1 MADTH
6 VVQLL
11 DINTANQIAA
21 GEVVEKP
28 ASVVKELV
36 ENALDAGAS
45 QIDVTTFGGGTEYIR
60 VVDNGCGMSEANAR
74 LAVLRHATSKIVK
87 AEDLMSLHTLG
98 FRGEALP
105 SIASVSNFTLLTR
118 PADEDLATSVHIDG
132 GENMEVTSTG
142 GSAGTTVIVENL
154 FFNVPARRKFLKTVV
169 TEGRYISELLTKLA
183 LSRPN
188 VRFRLVNNDKEV
200 LHTPGDGDLQG
211 TIRALYGRSVAQEL
225 LKVDFADAK
234 IKITGFIGKPTL
246 LKGNRAWQTLFVNGR
261 SIGNKMLA
269 KAIDHAYQSQIPKSG
284 FPFAVLNITIDTASV
299 DVNVH
304 PQKSEIKFSD
314 ESLVYKAMFKAL
326 TDALTRPMSAQKTE
340 LTLLPDSE
348 LNAYVKPKQAPSLVQ
363 ASAVKPTAG
372 LRESSTAKQ
381 LPPLHASLSNKN
393 TRPAVSNTIFKTT
406 AEPIFKEPE
415 QKQEALTEIKSEPQ
429 TELKPQPQEQSI
441 FKESGYDIGK
451 RETVIAV
458 HEARAEYGRA
468 REVAAQ
474 APVVTSAAPVA
485 QVTSVAPQATAAAAQ
500 APAPAQ
506 PQVKR
511 ETIKF
516 TNTDSGIATIWPI
529 GQVDKTFIIA
539 QSEDTL
545 YLIDQHAAHE
555 RILYDKLVAAHEQVP
570 AQQLLLPLYIDMP
583 ADDVERIVAHREE
596 FVKLGVDV
604 EPGGEKLLRVASL
617 PTDIKAEDAESFIME
632 ISKMLGELREINGS
646 DLRQEVLHMT
656 ACKAAIKAGQL
667 LNMQQMRQLIIDL
680 CNTTHPFTC
689 PHGRPCMIA
698 IDSDQLYK
706 MFKRTGF

>member
-6 VVQLL
+6 LVQVL
-11 DINTANQIAA
+11 DTNTANQIAA

-183 LSRPN
+183 LSRPD

-363 ASAVKPTAG
+363 TSAVKPTAG
-372 LRESSTAKQ
+372 LRESSMAKQ

-415 QKQEALTEIKSEPQ
+415 PKPEFKSEPNQ
-429 TELKPQPQEQSI
+429 ELKAEPKPQPQEQSI
-441 FKESGYDIGK
+441 FKENGYEIGK

-458 HEARAEYGRA
+458 HEARAEYGKA
-468 REVAAQ
+468 PEGDAVLQVVPAASQAVANQ
-474 APVVTSAAPVA
+474 AVV
-485 QVTSVAPQATAAAAQ
+485 QE
-500 APAPAQ
+500 PASQETQ
-506 PQVKR
+506 PQINR

-516 TNTDSGIATIWPI
+516 TNTDSGVATIWPI

-570 AQQLLLPLYIDMP
+570 AQQLLLPMYIDMP
-583 ADDVERIVAHREE
+583 ADDMERIVAHREE
-596 FVKLGVDV
+596 FLKLGVDV
-604 EPGGEKLLRVASL
+604 EPGGASMLRVASL

>member
-11 DINTANQIAA
+11 DTNTANQIAA

-74 LAVLRHATSKIVK
+74 MAVLRHATSKIVK
-87 AEDLMSLHTLG
+87 AEDLMTLQTLG

-118 PADEDLATSVHIDG
+118 PADEDLATSVHIEG

-154 FFNVPARRKFLKTVV
+154 FFNVPARRKFLKTMV

-183 LSRPN
+183 LSRPD

-225 LKVDFADAK
+225 LTVHFTDPK
-234 IKITGFIGKPTL
+234 ITITGFIGKPTL
-246 LKGNRAWQTLFVNGR
+246 LKGNRGWQTLFVNGR

-284 FPFAVLNITIDTASV
+284 FPFAVLNITIDTAAV

-314 ESLVYKAMFKAL
+314 EGLVYRAMFKAL

-340 LTLLPDSE
+340 ITLLPDSE
-348 LNAYVKPKQAPSLVQ
+348 LNVYVKPKQAVDSLPGGG
-363 ASAVKPTAG
+363 S
-372 LRESSTAKQ
+372 
-381 LPPLHASLSNKN
+381 KN
-393 TRPAVSNTIFKTT
+393 TRPPVNPIFKTPT
-406 AEPIFKEPE
+406 EPIFKEPE
-415 QKQEALTEIKSEPQ
+415 AEPLAAPISVVKQEVQLKAEPKPVQQAMWQPFEDFAKEEPRAQSE
-429 TELKPQPQEQSI
+429 
-441 FKESGYDIGK
+441 GVYDVGRQAK
-451 RETVIAV
+451 VLAV
-458 HEARAEYGRA
+458 HEAREEYGSA
-468 REVAAQ
+468 KALDTVST
-474 APVVTSAAPVA
+474 TSR
-485 QVTSVAPQATAAAAQ
+485 STAAA
-500 APAPAQ
+500 Q
-506 PQVKR
+506 PTFKR

-570 AQQLLLPLYIDMP
+570 AQQLLIPLYMDLP
-583 ADDVERIVAHREE
+583 ADEIERIEEYREE
-596 FVKLGVDV
+596 FLKLGVDV
-604 EPGGEKLLRVASL
+604 EAGGEAMLRISSL
-617 PTDIKAEDAESFIME
+617 PAEDAEDFIRE
-632 ISKMLGELREINGS
+632 ICKMLSELREIKAS

-667 LNMQQMRQLIIDL
+667 LTMQQMRQLIIDL
-680 CNTTHPFTC
+680 CNTEHPFTC